1 MGPLVLVSRRAV
13 SQRRGGAGHAC
24 ADGYHLAKPQGKPN
38 PPAGPQS
45 APDGHFFDFT
55 AAPRQSAFTFDSSR
69 YLNCPSNLIGMI
81 PATSRQWR

>member
-1 MGPLVLVSRRAV
+1 MRAV
-13 SQRRGGAGHAC
+13 SERRGGAGHAC

-45 APDGHFFDFT
+45 APDGHFFDFA